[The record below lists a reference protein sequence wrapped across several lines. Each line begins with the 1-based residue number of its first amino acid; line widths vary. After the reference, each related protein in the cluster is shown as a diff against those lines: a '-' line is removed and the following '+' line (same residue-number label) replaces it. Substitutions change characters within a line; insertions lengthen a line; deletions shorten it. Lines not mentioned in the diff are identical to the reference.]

1 MNGAELKAWRERA
14 TVSQAGLAKAAGVNR
29 QTVIRAEEATGRAI
43 PAKLL
48 AVVERAEAAAPAPPA
63 AKAKPAKAVVIPPQ
77 LREAMKRN
85 PPYATTMAEAKA
97 MRELRAE
104 QRGVPVAHIRLLPL
118 QPVWRRLEGGRTVNA
133 AIPDPI
139 AAAAPAWAGPRGVL
153 TASGA
158 VYDYESAM
166 PMHAANALNVAQA
179 VAGDW

>member
-1 MNGAELKAWRERA
+1 MNGVDLSDWRKRA
-14 TVSQAGLAKAAGVNR
+14 GVSQGGLAKSAGVALK
-29 QTVIRAEEATGRAI
+29 TVQRAEAARDTAI
-43 PAKLL
+43 PAKLR

-63 AKAKPAKAVVIPPQ
+63 AKAKPVKAVVIPPQ

-133 AIPDPI
+133 AIPEPI
-139 AAAAPAWAGPRGVL
+139 EAAAPTWAGPRGVL